1 MIEDNLTC
9 SNMSEI
15 FFLRISL
22 SNLLH
27 SGFSVSLRSKNSRN
41 MKFNLLHKSKPAP
54 KKTPSLKVTNSFKT
68 VKDLAL
74 RTQVEKEACEIFSK
88 FYEAGIVKTS
98 SLPITLYAN
107 CLRTLKTRLEESSSP
122 LQLIPKFWEDLTI
135 ANARSRKE
143 YQTECTKYNTFK
155 YSPNYD
161 YERILIMAGL
171 MYVVAFSFPHKEM
184 IESLVNAIRH
194 TANPKGMWQEY
205 FEPFEKESK
214 IFNEEEVTS
223 SLAKMLGYIKM
234 PTLKETEV
242 EAIYKFLHWNF
253 QDNEQAIQRINE
265 VYQSL
270 PKSNETTPAHFHIET
285 LNMNGGNINEIYDNN
300 ILPSTIKQL
309 TNEN

>member
-1 MIEDNLTC
+1 
-9 SNMSEI
+9 
-15 FFLRISL
+15 
-22 SNLLH
+22 
-27 SGFSVSLRSKNSRN
+27 
-41 MKFNLLHKSKPAP
+41 MKLNLLHKSKPTP
-54 KKTPSLKVTNSFKT
+54 KPTPSLKVTNNFKT

-107 CLRTLKTRLEESSSP
+107 CLRTLKTRLEESSNP
-122 LQLIPKFWEDLTI
+122 LQLIPKFWEELTI
-135 ANARSRKE
+135 ANARSRRE
-143 YQTECTKYNTFK
+143 HQTENARYNTYK

-161 YERILIMAGL
+161 YERTLIMAGL
-171 MYVVAFSFPHKEM
+171 MYVVAFSFPHQEM
-184 IESLVNAIRH
+184 VESLVNAIRH

-205 FEPFEKESK
+205 FAPFEKESK
-214 IFNEEEVTS
+214 IFNEEEVIS
-223 SLAKMLGYIKM
+223 SLAKMLGYIKI

-265 VYQSL
+265 VYEAL
-270 PKSNETTPAHFHIET
+270 PKTNEATPAHFHIET
-285 LNMNGGNINEIYDNN
+285 LNLNGGNINEIYDNN
-300 ILPSTIKQL
+300 ILPSSIKQL

>member
-1 MIEDNLTC
+1 
-9 SNMSEI
+9 
-15 FFLRISL
+15 
-22 SNLLH
+22 
-27 SGFSVSLRSKNSRN
+27 
-41 MKFNLLHKSKPAP
+41 MKFNLLHKSKPTP
-54 KKTPSLKVTNSFKT
+54 KATPPSLKVTNSFKT
-68 VKDLAL
+68 VKQLAL
-74 RTQVEKEACEIFSK
+74 RTQSEKEACEIFSK

-107 CLRTLKTRLEESSSP
+107 CLRTLKTRLEDSSTP
-122 LQLIPKFWEDLTI
+122 LQLIPKIWEELTI

-143 YQTECTKYNTFK
+143 YQTECTRYNTYK

-171 MYVVAFSFPHKEM
+171 MYIVAFSFPHKEM

-205 FEPFEKESK
+205 FTPFEKESR

-223 SLAKMLGYIKM
+223 SLAKMIGYLKM
-234 PTLKETEV
+234 PTLKEAEV
-242 EAIYKFLHWNF
+242 KAIYKFLIWNF

-265 VYQSL
+265 VYESL
-270 PKSNETTPAHFHIET
+270 PKNNEAEPAHFHIET